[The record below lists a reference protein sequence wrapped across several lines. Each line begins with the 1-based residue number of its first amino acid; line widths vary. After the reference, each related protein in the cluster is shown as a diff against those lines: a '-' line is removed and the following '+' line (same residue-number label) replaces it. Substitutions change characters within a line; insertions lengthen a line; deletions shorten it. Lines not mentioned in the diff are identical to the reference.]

1 MRRHKERG
9 RAPTAI
15 TGSQLS
21 SAASYCA
28 EEAEDIM
35 GQASSKNKTGKKV
48 VKQKLEHAEKTG
60 ILSLT
65 EHGLKEV
72 PPAVL
77 ALSSLRTLDLSAN
90 ALKAVP
96 EELCGFVQ
104 LKTLKVPSRARASIV
119 DGGVSRRLPP
129 RVALCVCR

>member
-1 MRRHKERG
+1 
-9 RAPTAI
+9 
-15 TGSQLS
+15 
-21 SAASYCA
+21 
-28 EEAEDIM
+28 M

-77 ALSSLRTLDLSAN
+77 ALNSLRTLDLSAN
-90 ALKAVP
+90 ALKLVP

-104 LKTLKVPSRARASIV
+104 LKTLKVCARRVRAARLFVVAVVVIVSLSRIQINR
-119 DGGVSRRLPP
+119 
-129 RVALCVCR
+129 